1 MTQHN
6 QDRLGYYLVDSFIIA
21 SVVLMV
27 FMYVGERYGII
38 NLPQVYIL
46 VPSYL
51 LLLVFMIMLSVSMR
65 SSVSA
70 QNKKNNKEDN
80 NA

>member
-1 MTQHN
+1 MTQRN
-6 QDRLGYYLVDSFIIA
+6 RDRLGYYLVDSFIIA

-27 FMYVGERYGII
+27 LMYVGEHKGII

-51 LLLVFMIMLSVSMR
+51 LLLVFMIMLSVGMR
-65 SSVSA
+65 ASVSA
-70 QNKKNNKEDN
+70 QNKKNKKEGDK
-80 NA
+80 